1 MLIGDIKPPMG
12 RQVQMIKEKAE
23 RLYRWAELIIR
34 TSKYGTAFFI
44 SLIVILIATPVV
56 LVATTPETKTIE
68 IIPGEITGNWENLEA
83 IKVRDLG
90 QEAGVAEF
98 NRANSAYTKLPSE
111 ISGEEQVREI
121 TEETGKEQDEIIKQE
136 ESEDKKDEQK
146 FTKEEEAI
154 LQKAVE
160 EARPIDEVIEENRKE
175 ETAPSPETIPQTE
188 EAIQGEGEAPT
199 APPEEN
205 SNPEPEASWFKNLFA
220 FLAVKAQEGNEPAE
234 EPASKEEPA
243 PAPSIETSETENMSV
258 SKPIPEE
265 EQTKEEQSISQEPE
279 EQIEVTSEET
289 PVPDEEKPT
298 EEVIE
303 EIKEDV
309 PPIVLPTI
317 DGQMQGEELKNE
329 KESVDE
335 NLKIFTLRK
344 EITVSGFNRE
354 TLSETARIEKIKLNV
369 SLGIYGSEN
378 EDDEVLIGYRIGA
391 GNWNELASFTQDRNH
406 SNFTNEGYFSY
417 ELPRE
422 SDVRDLKVEI
432 FNLSNNEE
440 SGEITPRPVLLDA
453 VWIEMEY
460 QDVDDVKEEQV
471 EEELRKEAVVL
482 EEFDIENL
490 PRVDFEKSIIFTPGN
505 KKNFKG
511 DEEVKFELDLSG
523 VPFTL
528 PEKPEE
534 EVVPEIKPIPQEE
547 ETIPSEETNEI
558 TPPVE
563 TVPPTEEV
571 LPPAE
576 ITPAPQEE
584 TPSVKQPQPESFL
597 RKMLGKLNV
606 FGNAKA
612 QEGIVLEESPP
623 NEKPKRNLA
632 EITRPTISKTEI
644 FDVYG
649 NKKDIMPVIEEIGDK
664 INIRVPKPEAAF
676 RPGRYRMRIE
686 IFVGDKVLVSNEEF
700 TWGVLAIN
708 TNKSIYAPS
717 ESAYLQMSVLDD
729 TGDAV
734 CNGNLGLTI
743 TSPSGTQ
750 AYLTT
755 AEKTIE
761 YSGTCLGNN
770 VTHDPDYVARY
781 TTGQTGVYQM
791 RLVNLDNNYF
801 IDDSFEVQNSISY
814 DVERV
819 SATRINPFK
828 SGRYTMQIKVKP
840 VNDFSGKIIE
850 RIPRSFEIIE
860 STGNPFVET
869 KEGSPYRTLT
879 WDVSWNAGE
888 EQLLTYDYRAPQRS
902 PEFYLLGPLT
912 ITGNASLPGFFEN
925 PEAVLKS
932 IFGSG
937 NTGQVDFVEAR
948 EWQIASD
955 AQTRVWSSGFENGSN
970 GSTIVAYDEWEV
982 IGSSPT
988 HSSATKRSGGFAMQN
1003 NLSATTAY
1011 VQHNWA
1017 AAGNTGNSYIRFY
1030 LNITTGTNGQ
1040 EVIMRTRDSATAGN
1054 AYSIKINTAANN
1066 NTLELWDD
1074 IQSAQEGSDS
1084 SALSTGTWYRIEV
1097 AYVYSTKA
1105 ITAYLNG
1112 TQFATGTMDSTN
1124 DNINMLRLGVQTST
1138 TANLF
1143 FDDVAINSDVLP
1155 GSGKIVHMRP
1165 NADGDN
1171 HAWLH
1176 DDGTTGDANNYTE
1189 VDEVV
1194 PDEGTSYVKRTTNG
1208 LPTDYYNLESSTTA
1222 GIAST
1227 DTITLTAIGTQ
1238 LGASSTTAHG
1248 TRELTIRIKS
1258 TGTEST
1264 TSNIDPSNTS
1274 YRIQSDAQPRIYYQH
1289 NYIDPND
1296 SAAWTT
1302 SDLDG
1307 LQVGITPDITDTTGT
1322 YEIRVSAIWVLVEYI
1337 PIITVSG
1344 NVLNYEQ
1351 TTPTNNGLTECDG
1364 STTMIKLQVNG
1375 TTYGPVSC
1383 VDNDGEFSFTGVE
1396 TPASGAGMVA
1406 WIDGQTPNGALVIRY
1421 DGSGNS
1427 TGHIFWDDSVAV
1439 TSDDSSAVT
1448 NTNMDV
1454 YDSGNDDD
1462 IPYSVSSGAL
1472 TVADGYE
1479 LHITTGITYAPGG
1492 DVTTSPS
1499 ASASSTD
1506 GDIHIDGTG
1515 TLDVSS
1521 GVSSLVVGG
1530 DFINEGT
1537 FTAGTSI
1544 VQYFTA
1550 TATGHTI
1557 TDGGENFWN
1566 VTFDGSG
1573 GWSFSD
1579 STTIDNVILMNA
1591 GTLSGTNDITAKGVV
1606 ECYSGG
1612 SSCGTITLTGGT
1624 FAMSVDAARTFGT
1637 SKVDGGE
1644 IWTFNNLTFEASSS
1658 TDRTITINGTG
1669 TGNIVVNGTLTTGR
1683 SIGGIL
1689 TLDNATNDR
1698 VFDVGGA
1705 FTINSS
1711 GRFDAAGTGVSFTI
1725 AGSFT
1730 NSGTFTEGDGTV
1742 TLDDGGSG
1750 SAVTLNS
1757 GCSDIT
1763 TCTSQDFY
1771 NLIIN
1776 KTDADDADD
1785 NVTLSSTHLRVTN
1798 TLTITDG
1805 ELVQSTLN
1813 IGAIGASTAIS
1824 IASAGKWTNISTG
1837 DISLGGTVSNAGVIN
1852 LNGGGASCG
1861 DADGIAITSN
1871 LLSTDTGFQ
1880 VATTIETAASWTNF
1894 TAAAMNS
1901 SNNSYAECG
1910 AACRSFGAS
1919 GQTSDFGFSIPST
1932 ATIVGIEVEVE
1943 MKSSGSFQTV
1953 TENLSLSWND
1963 GANFTSEK
1971 SNSDTSGSDVTKTYG
1986 GSADTWGRT
1995 WSYSEFNN
2003 GTLRMKIRDSSSNV
2017 GYVDL
2022 VQMKVYYT
2030 TQPQI
2035 SWTGAGTFSV
2045 ADVTVSNQGGS
2056 AAITAASSTD
2066 SGGNDTNWD
2075 IIAGCPAVI
2084 TVEGTVYSSE
2094 GGANIGAGKTV
2105 NVRVNGTGSYTDDT
2119 DASGIYSVGSVDVE
2133 SGNVVT
2139 VYIDQEGADEGTTI
2153 YITDG
2158 TSQTNVDIY
2167 KGAVIIRA
2175 DSGSITN
2182 DNLYTADDTDDD
2194 IKYNVSAASGGTLTV
2209 DDGFELHVW
2218 TGDTFAPGG
2227 PITMSPSASSSST
2240 DGDVHIDGT
2249 GVLTMGTNALSV
2261 GGDFTNEGTY
2271 TVSATQTTT
2280 FTATATGHSIT
2291 DGGENF
2297 YNATFSGASGGW
2309 SFADSTAIDNTMTI
2323 TTGELSGSVGITIAN
2338 DLVITSTL
2346 SGSGTIAVT
2355 DDLTVNGTLSGT
2367 GDITVNGSVTGSGTV
2382 TLTNGTFTQS
2392 VDAAETFGST
2402 SGTNNWTFNN
2412 LTIQASGASART
2424 VTVNGTATGQII
2436 ASGTMTTGRS
2446 TGGILTLD
2454 NSTNDRI
2461 FDVNGAFT
2469 INSSGRF
2476 DAAGTGVSFTIAGSF
2491 TNSGIFAESNGT
2503 VTLDDGGSGSAVNL
2517 NSGCSDADAC
2527 TDQNFYNLTIN
2538 KTDADD
2544 ADDNVTLLTNHLRL
2558 TSTLTITDGEFV
2570 QGALN
2575 VRAEGSSAVSVASA
2589 GRWTNIS
2596 TGDLKLS
2603 GSFAN
2608 AGTVQMDANG
2618 TTCGDADS
2626 ILLRSTDADEKLTF
2640 TINDDAD
2647 QNETGSAAVL
2657 TNSTKQM
2664 GGTSFADFVGFRI
2677 TNVTVSNAATIRH
2690 AYLKVYMSGHSF
2702 GDDSI
2707 RVVGEDADDAATF
2720 TTGVND
2726 ISGRTDTSASA
2737 TNNVGRLA
2745 DGYRIWD
2752 ITAIVQEIIDRGGWA
2767 SGNDLVIMLDT
2778 PNSNFSST
2786 ISFVESS
2793 NDPEI
2798 GIIYGA
2804 SADSVRSPSVSGTGT
2819 YTNPDNGFSSNGSYA
2834 TKADS
2839 TSGSQVYESFGI
2851 ADLSGKVV
2859 QGILVKNEAKVSGDG
2874 GSRAEYTIELSWDG
2888 GTSWTTAKRAFIY
2901 TTADLTQLY
2910 GGADAWSHTFIA
2922 GELTNS
2928 NFKVR
2933 VSNDFASGFED
2944 ASIDYVSVQV
2954 FYSTQPTWSGAG
2966 TYTMQDLD
2974 ISYQGGSASIT
2985 ANSSTDSG
2993 NNGANWTINA
3003 GGCGISVQ
3011 GTVYMANES
3020 TIATSGNSGPC
3031 DGSTAVLSVRVNGG
3045 TASTTTCSNTDAT
3058 FTFSSVNMS
3067 AGDTVT
3073 IYLTST
3079 MKGNTVYLSDGTA
3092 DTGIDVYQN
3101 TLAIRHENAGPTTIP
3116 DIWDYD
3122 NTANDTDMLFDAVDA
3137 TPDTLTTDD
3146 GVELHINTGDT
3157 FTPGG
3162 TVTTSPSSDGTDTIK
3177 DGDVHIDGTGVLT
3190 METNALSVGGDFTN
3204 EGTFNKTNPQTTTFA
3219 ATATGHTITDGA
3231 ENFDSITFNGAS
3243 GGWSF
3248 ADATTVDVDLTMTAG
3263 TLSGTS
3269 DITINGGD
3277 VTGDG
3282 TITLTGGTFLV
3293 DTTGNFGGAT
3303 GWSFVNLTFGNGTDA
3318 TTTTATGAGAI
3329 TVSTALTVAAN
3340 QILDAASK
3348 TWILNGTGTPLSL
3361 SGDNL
3366 TENASTFSY
3375 RGAGATNILNTTY
3388 FNLDS
3393 KPASGSPTH
3402 TLGTAASQTVNASGA
3417 MTVGDGTNAVTVTAA
3432 ANNPTLN
3439 VDGNFTIAAS
3449 GTFTASASAT
3459 FSVAGSWSTSATGT
3473 FTHTSGTV
3481 TFDDGSGDGCETINQ
3496 GATGTGKDFFNI
3508 IMNGSGGN
3516 WSSTTTD
3523 FTAASGGSLTMTAG
3537 TLDSTCGSA
3546 HVVIRG
3552 EVAGTAGVISL
3563 TGAGQIF
3570 EQRPTSA
3577 NKNFGTTSGTT
3588 AWTFV
3593 NLRFSNGGGGADHTI
3608 TTQTGGSG
3616 AINITGILTIGRAA
3630 DTKRTIL
3637 DAGNRTWTLSGTD
3650 GDPFIITDITGTDGD
3665 LTPATSTFVFSGN
3678 NGGGNTTIQSETYNI
3693 LQINNGSETYALEST
3708 TGAADLTV
3716 TTGTL
3721 SIGSNALNITDDLTV
3736 NGTLS
3741 GTGNT
3746 TVNGSVTGSGT
3757 INLTGGTFE
3766 QIISGGNETFG
3777 TNDWYNG
3784 SWPYRVKIT
3793 VQNSKVDADLTDYP
3807 VYISLT
3813 DLPAGFHTNVNQT
3826 DARDIRV
3833 TTSDGITEVPREVV
3847 FYDSG
3852 TDTGELHFKGNVSN
3866 LTDTDFYIYYGNTSA
3881 TEPAVDATY
3890 GRNNVWTNGY
3900 EAILHLQQGGTTS
3913 ANAYTDSSGNFV
3925 GGTGVAD
3932 VATNSSAKI
3941 GIGTT
3946 FDGTGDYI
3954 DIGTNSI
3961 LNSSAFTL
3969 SAWINTDTVSK
3980 YSGAVTIGD
3989 TGATNSAYIGTVA
4002 AAQTGTSNSIGG
4014 GFYGTNYGTGD
4025 TTLTTWKYLQLTFA
4039 GGAGGAA
4046 KMYVDGTGL
4055 VDTTYSPSLDATY
4068 TRIGRITSDSI
4079 YDFDGSVDEVR
4090 IISAERTATWISTEY
4105 DNQNSPST
4113 FYNPGAQEGV
4123 VATAWTFNN
4132 LKFNN
4137 SDGVSARTIT
4147 PNAGAGTITVTG
4159 TLTLGD
4165 SGSQDITF
4173 DNETSNDRDFDLDG
4187 SFLIATRGVYSA
4199 SSTET
4204 FAVAD
4209 DFTNNGTFTHNG
4221 GTITLD
4227 TTTTATLAGSGSPAI
4242 TFYNL
4247 TVTTGGKTLLFTAGE
4262 TFRVNGLLKAEGAS
4276 GNVVNLHSTTTA
4288 QWFINHQGT
4297 ESITYAHVEYGGCDG
4312 SSTNI
4317 TVATTGANG
4326 GNNDSCWLFPSLSFT
4341 LSSTSASLSLT
4352 NSNTYTDTS
4361 STTLTVTT
4369 TSTNGY
4375 SITAYETGVLTSG
4388 ILNTIGNWDGTH
4400 GSPSNWAGNCI
4411 SNSEC
4416 GFGYN
4421 TSDSTLSGGTGN
4433 RFVDGDSCGADSK
4446 CWAGFGTSGPGD
4458 AVADAG
4464 APVTGQATTMTYKA
4478 SVSVTQA
4485 AGQYQ
4490 NTVIYVLT
4498 PQF

>member
-1 MLIGDIKPPMG
+1 ML
-12 RQVQMIKEKAE
+12 
-23 RLYRWAELIIR
+23 
-34 TSKYGTAFFI
+34 
-44 SLIVILIATPVV
+44 
-56 LVATTPETKTIE
+56 LV
-68 IIPGEITGNWENLEA
+68 
-83 IKVRDLG
+83 
-90 QEAGVAEF
+90 
-98 NRANSAYTKLPSE
+98 
-111 ISGEEQVREI
+111 
-121 TEETGKEQDEIIKQE
+121 
-136 ESEDKKDEQK
+136 
-146 FTKEEEAI
+146 
-154 LQKAVE
+154 
-160 EARPIDEVIEENRKE
+160 
-175 ETAPSPETIPQTE
+175 
-188 EAIQGEGEAPT
+188 QGEGEAPT

-258 SKPIPEE
+258 SEPIPEE

-523 VPFTL
+523 VQFTL

-534 EVVPEIKPIPQEE
+534 EVMPEIKPIPQEE

-1011 VQHNWA
+1011 VQHNCA

-1730 NSGTFTEGDGTV
+1730 NSG
-1742 TLDDGGSG
+1742 
-1750 SAVTLNS
+1750 
-1757 GCSDIT
+1757 
-1763 TCTSQDFY
+1763 
-1771 NLIIN
+1771 
-1776 KTDADDADD
+1776 
-1785 NVTLSSTHLRVTN
+1785 
-1798 TLTITDG
+1798 
-1805 ELVQSTLN
+1805 
-1813 IGAIGASTAIS
+1813 
-1824 IASAGKWTNISTG
+1824 
-1837 DISLGGTVSNAGVIN
+1837 
-1852 LNGGGASCG
+1852 
-1861 DADGIAITSN
+1861 
-1871 LLSTDTGFQ
+1871 
-1880 VATTIETAASWTNF
+1880 
-1894 TAAAMNS
+1894 
-1901 SNNSYAECG
+1901 
-1910 AACRSFGAS
+1910 
-1919 GQTSDFGFSIPST
+1919 
-1932 ATIVGIEVEVE
+1932 
-1943 MKSSGSFQTV
+1943 
-1953 TENLSLSWND
+1953 
-1963 GANFTSEK
+1963 
-1971 SNSDTSGSDVTKTYG
+1971 
-1986 GSADTWGRT
+1986 
-1995 WSYSEFNN
+1995 
-2003 GTLRMKIRDSSSNV
+2003 
-2017 GYVDL
+2017 
-2022 VQMKVYYT
+2022 
-2030 TQPQI
+2030 
-2035 SWTGAGTFSV
+2035 
-2045 ADVTVSNQGGS
+2045 
-2056 AAITAASSTD
+2056 
-2066 SGGNDTNWD
+2066 
-2075 IIAGCPAVI
+2075 
-2084 TVEGTVYSSE
+2084 
-2094 GGANIGAGKTV
+2094 
-2105 NVRVNGTGSYTDDT
+2105 
-2119 DASGIYSVGSVDVE
+2119 
-2133 SGNVVT
+2133 
-2139 VYIDQEGADEGTTI
+2139 
-2153 YITDG
+2153 
-2158 TSQTNVDIY
+2158 
-2167 KGAVIIRA
+2167 
-2175 DSGSITN
+2175 
-2182 DNLYTADDTDDD
+2182 
-2194 IKYNVSAASGGTLTV
+2194 
-2209 DDGFELHVW
+2209 
-2218 TGDTFAPGG
+2218 
-2227 PITMSPSASSSST
+2227 
-2240 DGDVHIDGT
+2240 
-2249 GVLTMGTNALSV
+2249 
-2261 GGDFTNEGTY
+2261 
-2271 TVSATQTTT
+2271 
-2280 FTATATGHSIT
+2280 
-2291 DGGENF
+2291 
-2297 YNATFSGASGGW
+2297 
-2309 SFADSTAIDNTMTI
+2309 
-2323 TTGELSGSVGITIAN
+2323 
-2338 DLVITSTL
+2338 
-2346 SGSGTIAVT
+2346 
-2355 DDLTVNGTLSGT
+2355 
-2367 GDITVNGSVTGSGTV
+2367 
-2382 TLTNGTFTQS
+2382 
-2392 VDAAETFGST
+2392 
-2402 SGTNNWTFNN
+2402 
-2412 LTIQASGASART
+2412 
-2424 VTVNGTATGQII
+2424 
-2436 ASGTMTTGRS
+2436 
-2446 TGGILTLD
+2446 
-2454 NSTNDRI
+2454 
-2461 FDVNGAFT
+2461 
-2469 INSSGRF
+2469 
-2476 DAAGTGVSFTIAGSF
+2476 
-2491 TNSGIFAESNGT
+2491 IFAESNGT

-2690 AYLKVYMSGHSF
+2690 AYLKVYMSGHSV

-2901 TTADLTQLY
+2901 TTADLTQLH

-3101 TLAIRHENAGPTTIP
+3101 TLAIRHANAGPTTIP

-3303 GWSFVNLTFGNGTDA
+3303 G
-3318 TTTTATGAGAI
+3318 
-3329 TVSTALTVAAN
+3329 
-3340 QILDAASK
+3340 
-3348 TWILNGTGTPLSL
+3348 
-3361 SGDNL
+3361 
-3366 TENASTFSY
+3366 
-3375 RGAGATNILNTTY
+3375 
-3388 FNLDS
+3388 
-3393 KPASGSPTH
+3393 
-3402 TLGTAASQTVNASGA
+3402 
-3417 MTVGDGTNAVTVTAA
+3417 
-3432 ANNPTLN
+3432 
-3439 VDGNFTIAAS
+3439 
-3449 GTFTASASAT
+3449 
-3459 FSVAGSWSTSATGT
+3459 
-3473 FTHTSGTV
+3473 
-3481 TFDDGSGDGCETINQ
+3481 
-3496 GATGTGKDFFNI
+3496 
-3508 IMNGSGGN
+3508 
-3516 WSSTTTD
+3516 
-3523 FTAASGGSLTMTAG
+3523 
-3537 TLDSTCGSA
+3537 
-3546 HVVIRG
+3546 
-3552 EVAGTAGVISL
+3552 
-3563 TGAGQIF
+3563 
-3570 EQRPTSA
+3570 
-3577 NKNFGTTSGTT
+3577 
-3588 AWTFV
+3588 
-3593 NLRFSNGGGGADHTI
+3593 
-3608 TTQTGGSG
+3608 
-3616 AINITGILTIGRAA
+3616 
-3630 DTKRTIL
+3630 
-3637 DAGNRTWTLSGTD
+3637 
-3650 GDPFIITDITGTDGD
+3650 
-3665 LTPATSTFVFSGN
+3665 
-3678 NGGGNTTIQSETYNI
+3678 
-3693 LQINNGSETYALEST
+3693 
-3708 TGAADLTV
+3708 
-3716 TTGTL
+3716 
-3721 SIGSNALNITDDLTV
+3721 
-3736 NGTLS
+3736 
-3741 GTGNT
+3741 
-3746 TVNGSVTGSGT
+3746 
-3757 INLTGGTFE
+3757 
-3766 QIISGGNETFG
+3766 
-3777 TNDWYNG
+3777 
-3784 SWPYRVKIT
+3784 
-3793 VQNSKVDADLTDYP
+3793 
-3807 VYISLT
+3807 
-3813 DLPAGFHTNVNQT
+3813 
-3826 DARDIRV
+3826 
-3833 TTSDGITEVPREVV
+3833 
-3847 FYDSG
+3847 
-3852 TDTGELHFKGNVSN
+3852 
-3866 LTDTDFYIYYGNTSA
+3866 
-3881 TEPAVDATY
+3881 
-3890 GRNNVWTNGY
+3890 
-3900 EAILHLQQGGTTS
+3900 
-3913 ANAYTDSSGNFV
+3913 
-3925 GGTGVAD
+3925 
-3932 VATNSSAKI
+3932 
-3941 GIGTT
+3941 
-3946 FDGTGDYI
+3946 
-3954 DIGTNSI
+3954 
-3961 LNSSAFTL
+3961 
-3969 SAWINTDTVSK
+3969 
-3980 YSGAVTIGD
+3980 
-3989 TGATNSAYIGTVA
+3989 
-4002 AAQTGTSNSIGG
+4002 
-4014 GFYGTNYGTGD
+4014 
-4025 TTLTTWKYLQLTFA
+4025 
-4039 GGAGGAA
+4039 
-4046 KMYVDGTGL
+4046 
-4055 VDTTYSPSLDATY
+4055 
-4068 TRIGRITSDSI
+4068 
-4079 YDFDGSVDEVR
+4079 
-4090 IISAERTATWISTEY
+4090 
-4105 DNQNSPST
+4105 
-4113 FYNPGAQEGV
+4113 
-4123 VATAWTFNN
+4123 
-4132 LKFNN
+4132 
-4137 SDGVSARTIT
+4137 
-4147 PNAGAGTITVTG
+4147 
-4159 TLTLGD
+4159 
-4165 SGSQDITF
+4165 
-4173 DNETSNDRDFDLDG
+4173 
-4187 SFLIATRGVYSA
+4187 
-4199 SSTET
+4199 
-4204 FAVAD
+4204 
-4209 DFTNNGTFTHNG
+4209 
-4221 GTITLD
+4221 
-4227 TTTTATLAGSGSPAI
+4227 
-4242 TFYNL
+4242 
-4247 TVTTGGKTLLFTAGE
+4247 
-4262 TFRVNGLLKAEGAS
+4262 
-4276 GNVVNLHSTTTA
+4276 
-4288 QWFINHQGT
+4288 
-4297 ESITYAHVEYGGCDG
+4297 
-4312 SSTNI
+4312 
-4317 TVATTGANG
+4317 
-4326 GNNDSCWLFPSLSFT
+4326 
-4341 LSSTSASLSLT
+4341 
-4352 NSNTYTDTS
+4352 
-4361 STTLTVTT
+4361 
-4369 TSTNGY
+4369 
-4375 SITAYETGVLTSG
+4375 
-4388 ILNTIGNWDGTH
+4388 
-4400 GSPSNWAGNCI
+4400 
-4411 SNSEC
+4411 
-4416 GFGYN
+4416 
-4421 TSDSTLSGGTGN
+4421 
-4433 RFVDGDSCGADSK
+4433 
-4446 CWAGFGTSGPGD
+4446 
-4458 AVADAG
+4458 
-4464 APVTGQATTMTYKA
+4464 
-4478 SVSVTQA
+4478 
-4485 AGQYQ
+4485 
-4490 NTVIYVLT
+4490 
-4498 PQF
+4498 